1 MRDKLTEKEMARLA
15 EVGFYKADGSEVKT
29 LGDLLEAIPDGVEVF
44 RYRPEKRWENMSD
57 PTYWLWLEIS
67 KDFDEDGDG
76 WWASYERATF
86 SDPDL
91 CLDYK
96 SKELIECLFNLAVA
110 YATAPKEW
118 IDKSDTVYRM
128 LGESVEDYQKRL
140 NGE

>member
-1 MRDKLTEKEMARLA
+1 MRDKLTEKEISRLV
-15 EVGFYKADGSEVKT
+15 EVGFYKADGSVVKT

-76 WWASYERATF
+76 WWVSYERATF

-96 SKELIECLFNLAVA
+96 SKELIECLLNLAVA

-118 IDKSDTVYRM
+118 IDKSNTVYRM
-128 LGESVEDYQKRL
+128 LGESMEDYQKRL
-140 NGE
+140 NSK

>member
-1 MRDKLTEKEMARLA
+1 
-15 EVGFYKADGSEVKT
+15 
-29 LGDLLEAIPDGVEVF
+29 
-44 RYRPEKRWENMSD
+44 MSD
-57 PTYWLWLEIS
+57 PTYWLWLEIY
-67 KDFDEDGDG
+67 KDFDGDCEDDCNG
-76 WWASYERATF
+76 WRVSYERATF
-86 SDPDL
+86 SNPDL

-128 LGESVEDYQKRL
+128 LGESMEDYQKRL